1 MYIKPKVTAITVL
14 DQVNKH
20 IHPEGS
26 AHFKTRSFLDH
37 VEELKQKM
45 EQSQNKTII

>member
-1 MYIKPKVTAITVL
+1 MYIKPKVTVITVL
-14 DQVNKH
+14 DQVNQH

-26 AHFKTRSFLDH
+26 THFKTLSFLDH

-45 EQSQNKTII
+45 ERSQNKTII